1 MKKKKRKTNK
11 RPCNGVVTALVTP
24 FLKGKIDY
32 VSVKNL
38 VRAQL
43 EGGVEGFVVN
53 GTTGESPTLDEVEV
67 AQLFKFVKKVSD
79 DVVPIVL
86 GTGTNST
93 KETIRKTAAAAKLGA
108 DAALVVVP
116 YYNKPPQRG
125 LVSHFNAVAKSAKLP
140 VVLYNVPG
148 RTVVSMA
155 AETVATLAKNKNI
168 IGIKEASGQISN
180 LENIKQGVDKNFL
193 LLSGDDATCIDFML
207 AGGMGVISVI
217 SHVIPAQLRALSDR
231 ARKGDISAR
240 EDYKKYNEL
249 NRLIGIEANPIPVKM
264 MLYQMGILRSPELRL
279 PLVELSAENKT
290 KTQAELKRLGDL

>member
-93 KETIRKTAAAAKLGA
+93 KETIRKTASAAKLGA